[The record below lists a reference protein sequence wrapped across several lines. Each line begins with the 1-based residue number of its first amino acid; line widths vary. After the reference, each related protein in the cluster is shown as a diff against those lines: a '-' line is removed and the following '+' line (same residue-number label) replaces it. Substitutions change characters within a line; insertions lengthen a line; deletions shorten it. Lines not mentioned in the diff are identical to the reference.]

1 MVNYSIRYISYS
13 VGPKTA
19 QGGLGSA
26 FSQHTSSDPPFHT
39 AAPPHTGNAC
49 FHVTLPA
56 PVPVPPPPPLPFSFV
71 LLFLQFAISISVDT
85 VT

>member
-26 FSQHTSSDPPFHT
+26 FFQHTRSDPPFHT

-56 PVPVPPPPPLPFSFV
+56 PVPVLPPLSPSPLFYFSCNLQYQLV
-71 LLFLQFAISISVDT
+71 LTQ
-85 VT
+85 

>member
-56 PVPVPPPPPLPFSFV
+56 PVPVPPPPPP
-71 LLFLQFAISISVDT
+71 LLLCFTFLAICNIN
-85 VT
+85 